1 MSRGIITISENG
13 TVSMPTEEVWMSMDE
28 IADMLGVFSHLVR
41 KVIHTI
47 YKGRELYEHLTSKRI
62 PFGKGIFVD
71 VYDLDVV
78 ILVTYRIQTTQ
89 GKAFVEYLH
98 KRLYSVH
105 KEKPLYVVI
114 GPNRPSSGS
123 RYN

>member
-1 MSRGIITISENG
+1 MSRGIITINESG
-13 TVSMPTEEVWMSMDE
+13 IVSMPTEEVWMSMDE

-41 KVIHTI
+41 KAIHTI
-47 YKGRELYEHLTSKRI
+47 YKGKELYEHLTSKRI
-62 PFGKGIFVD
+62 PFAKGIFVD

-89 GKAFVEYLH
+89 SKAFIESLH
-98 KRLYSVH
+98 KRLSSVH

-114 GPNRPSSGS
+114 GSNRPSSGS

>member
-1 MSRGIITISENG
+1 MSRGIITINESG
-13 TVSMPTEEVWMSMDE
+13 IVSMPTEEVWMSMDE

-41 KVIHTI
+41 KAIHTI
-47 YKGRELYEHLTSKRI
+47 YKGKELYEHLTSKRI
-62 PFGKGIFVD
+62 PFAKGIFVD

-89 GKAFVEYLH
+89 SKAFIEYLH

-114 GPNRPSSGS
+114 GSNRPSSGS

>member
-1 MSRGIITISENG
+1 MKRGIIIISENG

-41 KVIHTI
+41 KAIHTI

-71 VYDLDVV
+71 VYDLDLI
-78 ILVTYRIQTTQ
+78 ILVAYRIQTTQ
-89 GKAFVEYLH
+89 GKAFIEYLH

-105 KEKPLYVVI
+105 KEKSLYVVI
-114 GPNRPSSGS
+114 GSNRPPSGS